1 MNAQPTT
8 SNGNDLTQMP
18 AVLADRMDTAI
29 GEASSV
35 MGSVMTELIRRSL
48 RGGVLHIGEELHGY
62 VCERVDVTI
71 VEKTPVLENIAFEVA
86 DKTARTAATEIAK
99 EETEALARETREN
112 DSRLAAQIE
121 QTAVCAREATAE
133 VARDLT
139 VKIEVTKQEAEKHA
153 VDVTEEAARGLSS
166 KIEEAEKRACETARG
181 ELDHR
186 LVELKESSREVVAM
200 LKDRIKAVKETAGEL
215 TERLIREQAERKTAH
230 AALEETT
237 RKESAAL
244 REAADRQRQELLQAV
259 EEASTRQRQ
268 ELMRVLD
275 EASTRLRKEADELR
289 AANAALAARV
299 AELEKPG
306 WFRRLL
312 NKLMFW
318 RKR

>member
-8 SNGNDLTQMP
+8 SDGSDLTQMP

-62 VCERVDVTI
+62 VCERVDATI
-71 VEKTPVLENIAFEVA
+71 VEKTPVLENIASDVA
-86 DKTARTAATEIAK
+86 DRTARTAATEIAK
-99 EETEALARETREN
+99 EETEALARETRES

-121 QTAVCAREATAE
+121 QTAASAQQATTE

-139 VKIEVTKQEAEKHA
+139 VKIEVTKKEVEKHA
-153 VDVTEEAARGLSS
+153 TDTTEEAARGLTT
-166 KIEEAEKRACETARG
+166 KIVEAEKRACETARG

-186 LVELKESSREVVAM
+186 IVELKESSREVVVM
-200 LKDRIKAVKETAGEL
+200 LKDRIKAVKETAAEL
-215 TERLIREQAERKTAH
+215 TERLIKEQAERKAAE
-230 AALEETT
+230 AALE
-237 RKESAAL
+237 AAAE
-244 REAADRQRQELLQAV
+244 RRRQELLRLLDDANTRVRKEV
-259 EEASTRQRQ
+259 EE
-268 ELMRVLD
+268 
-275 EASTRLRKEADELR
+275 LRG
-289 AANAALAARV
+289 ANAVLAARV

-312 NKLMFW
+312 RRLMFW